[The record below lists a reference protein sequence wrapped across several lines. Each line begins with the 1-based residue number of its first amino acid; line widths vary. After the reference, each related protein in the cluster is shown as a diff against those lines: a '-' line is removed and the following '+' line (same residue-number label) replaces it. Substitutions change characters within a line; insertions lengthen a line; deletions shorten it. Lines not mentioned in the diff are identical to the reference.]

1 MNAPAHNTV
10 DSAAAAKVENA
21 VDTVAPLN
29 LANNTATATTTYRK
43 PHGRSRLSMLGLAIV
58 CFWLLM
64 AVFGPSISPFD
75 ASAIVDNDVFGGMSS
90 HFWLGTDYLGRD
102 MLSRILFG
110 TRYTIGLALAATV
123 MASTVGTTLALF
135 AALAG
140 GWIDDVLSRILDA
153 LISIPSKMFALMMVA
168 SFGSSV
174 WLLILTAALTYMPGA
189 YRMARSLAVNVQA
202 MEYVQAAKAR
212 GEGVFYITC
221 VEMLPNMIRPVLA
234 DFGLRFVF
242 VVLLLS
248 GLSFLSLGVQPP
260 DADWGSLVR
269 ENISGLGDG
278 SVAVIMPALAIATLT
293 IGVNLLI
300 DNLRGKRA
308 RKE

>member
-1 MNAPAHNTV
+1 MSDSNAVVADNLPPAPAV
-10 DSAAAAKVENA
+10 AKA
-21 VDTVAPLN
+21 RRFPL
-29 LANNTATATTTYRK
+29 
-43 PHGRSRLSMLGLAIV
+43 SVLSLIGLCIV
-58 CFWLLM
+58 TFWLLM
-64 AVFGPSISPFD
+64 AVIGPTISPYD
-75 ASAIVDNDVFGGMSS
+75 AGQIVDADVFGGISRKL
-90 HFWLGTDYLGRD
+90 WLGSDYLGRD

-110 TRYTIGLALAATV
+110 TRYTIGLALAATLL
-123 MASTVGTTLALF
+123 ACSVGTALALC

-140 GWIDDVLSRILDA
+140 GWIDAVMSRTLDA

-168 SFGSSV
+168 SFGSSAE
-174 WLLILTAALTYMPGA
+174 LLILTAAITYMPGS
-189 YRMARSLAVNVQA
+189 YRISRALAVNVQT
-202 MEYVQAAKAR
+202 MEYVQAARAR
-212 GEGVFYITC
+212 GEGALYITC

-234 DFGLRFVF
+234 DVGLRFVF

-269 ENISGLGDG
+269 ENIAGLGEG
-278 SVAVIMPALAIATLT
+278 APAVIMPALAIATLT

-308 RKE
+308 RKD

>member
-1 MNAPAHNTV
+1 MKAAQESSLSTAAPAPASV
-10 DSAAAAKVENA
+10 
-21 VDTVAPLN
+21 P
-29 LANNTATATTTYRK
+29 TATAPR
-43 PHGRSRLSMLGLAIV
+43 PHRRRSWLSMIGLALV
-58 CFWLLM
+58 LFWLLM
-64 AVFGPSISPFD
+64 ALIGPTISPYD
-75 ASAIVDNDVFGGMSS
+75 AAAIVDVDVFGGISS
-90 HFWLGTDYLGRD
+90 KFWLGTDYLGRD

-110 TRYTIGLALAATV
+110 TRYTIGLALAATLL
-123 MASTVGTTLALF
+123 ASSVGTAIALF

-140 GWIDDVLSRILDA
+140 GWIDAVISRTLDA

-168 SFGSSV
+168 TFGSSV
-174 WLLILTAALTYMPGA
+174 WLLILTAAITYMPGA
-189 YRMARSLAVNVQA
+189 YRIARSLAVNVQA
-202 MEYVQAAKAR
+202 MEYVQAARAR
-212 GEGVFYITC
+212 GEGAWYITC

-234 DFGLRFVF
+234 DLGLRFVF

-269 ENISGLGDG
+269 ENISGLGEG
-278 SVAVIMPALAIATLT
+278 ATAVIMPALAIASLT

-308 RKE
+308 RKD